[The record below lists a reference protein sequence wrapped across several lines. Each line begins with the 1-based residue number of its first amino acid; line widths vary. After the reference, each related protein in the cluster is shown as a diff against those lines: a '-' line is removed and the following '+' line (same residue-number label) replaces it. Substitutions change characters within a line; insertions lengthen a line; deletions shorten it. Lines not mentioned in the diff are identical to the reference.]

1 MLLDNGVGD
10 WDEEYHILKL
20 KEEIAIIA
28 SAIVEGSYYSGYL
41 SRSDAIKFYRKNAF
55 MNEWEAETVQLESD
69 FNYFSGTQSF
79 IGMMEL
85 KSLLAAYKK
94 RMGEDFQISEFHRI
108 ILQDGIIP
116 LHELKKEVFSL

>member
-1 MLLDNGVGD
+1 
-10 WDEEYHILKL
+10 
-20 KEEIAIIA
+20 
-28 SAIVEGSYYSGYL
+28 
-41 SRSDAIKFYRKNAF
+41 
-55 MNEWEAETVQLESD
+55 MNEREAEIVQLETD

-94 RMGEDFQISEFHRI
+94 RMEEDFQISEFHRI

-116 LHELKKEVFSL
+116 LHELRKEVFSL